1 VVNPPTASIQQPTA
15 SIPSPITRHLPP
27 TSDWNPEQYGRVR
40 DERAQPFFD
49 LMALVQPRPGMRVV
63 DLGCGT
69 GELTRELHVHLD
81 ARETLGI
88 DSSPAMLAKAAG
100 FAGDGLRFVAGDIG
114 AFSGEGDYDLIFSN
128 AALQWVPD
136 HQALLRRLTAA
147 LSEQGQLAVQ
157 VPANHDHPSHLVAA
171 QVAAE
176 APFREVLAGYV
187 RQAPVLPPEDYA
199 SLLYHL
205 GFREQL
211 VRLHVYAHTLESREA
226 VVEWVRGTLLT
237 DYEKRMPSELW
248 PRFLERYQERLL
260 PQLADTRPFFYPF
273 KRVLFWGMR

>member
-1 VVNPPTASIQQPTA
+1 MVNPPTADIQQPTA
-15 SIPSPITRHLPP
+15 AIPSPVTRHPSP
-27 TSDWNPEQYGRVR
+27 SSDWNPEQYSRFR

-81 ARETLGI
+81 ARETVGI

-100 FAGDGLRFVAGDIG
+100 FASDGLRFVAGDID
-114 AFSGEGDYDLIFSN
+114 AFSGEGDFDLIFSN

-136 HQALLRRLTAA
+136 HPALLRRLTAA
-147 LSEQGQLAVQ
+147 LSERGQLAVQ

-176 APFREVLAGYV
+176 APFRDVLAGYV
-187 RQAPVLPPEDYA
+187 RQAPVLPPEEYA
-199 SLLYHL
+199 TLLDRL

-237 DYEKRMPSELW
+237 DYEKRMPPELW
-248 PRFLERYQERLL
+248 PSFLERYQERLL

-273 KRVLFWGMR
+273 KRVLFWGAR